1 MKQHENMRRLRLAAR
16 ISHARRIGCGI
27 TQKAL
32 AARCNVRRE
41 EISDIEHAFTDPD
54 LATLRAI
61 ARELHTTPEAL
72 FRPACTYHRV
82 ELTE

>member
-1 MKQHENMRRLRLAAR
+1 M
-16 ISHARRIGCGI
+16 
-27 TQKAL
+27 
-32 AARCNVRRE
+32 RRE

-61 ARELHTTPEAL
+61 ARELHTTPEDL
-72 FRPACTYHRV
+72 LRPACTYQRG